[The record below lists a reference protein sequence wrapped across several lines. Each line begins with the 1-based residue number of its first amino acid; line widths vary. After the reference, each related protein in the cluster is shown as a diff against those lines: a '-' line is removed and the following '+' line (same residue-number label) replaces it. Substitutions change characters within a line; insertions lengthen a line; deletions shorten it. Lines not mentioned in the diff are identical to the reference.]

1 MSERAPT
8 VRDEIQDLYF
18 WLGEEAER
26 AGFTP
31 WVTGWLGK
39 EGGRVSDLVSRYA
52 ETEESCKR
60 DADPDHRVCGGKGWH
75 WGWDQHRDPV
85 RLRCPCVD
93 QRRAEQRKDGAA

>member
-1 MSERAPT
+1 MTP

-39 EGGRVSDLVSRYA
+39 DRMEHGVDKLGVPFWPCPGCGKQWIKTQRNYCPKCRFGMGA
-52 ETEESCKR
+52 E
-60 DADPDHRVCGGKGWH
+60 
-75 WGWDQHRDPV
+75 
-85 RLRCPCVD
+85 
-93 QRRAEQRKDGAA
+93 